1 MDLFG
6 LVSFLIM
13 GSATLCGLSLLLW
26 LVIMERKADRCEGQ
40 QVAARSHGGQATLAR
55 PQQPPGRWPAGQ
67 HKAARR
73 TVTPGSFQA
82 RARTRGSGRV

>member
-26 LVIMERKADRCEGQ
+26 LVVMERKAPPAQAEGGRKTT
-40 QVAARSHGGQATLAR
+40 VARA
-55 PQQPPGRWPAGQ
+55 QQPMGRRPAIQ
-67 HKAARR
+67 RKAARR
-73 TVTPGSFQA
+73 AVLPGASQA
-82 RARTRGSGRV
+82 RARTRGSGRA

>member
-1 MDLFG
+1 MDLFA

-40 QVAARSHGGQATLAR
+40 QGARSHGGQATLAR
-55 PQQPPGRWPAGQ
+55 PQQPPGRRPAGQ

-73 TVTPGSFQA
+73 TLTPGSFQA
-82 RARTRGSGRV
+82 RARTRGTGRV

>member
-26 LVIMERKADRCEGQ
+26 LVIMERKPPSARADDGRKTT
-40 QVAARSHGGQATLAR
+40 VARGPQPMGRR
-55 PQQPPGRWPAGQ
+55 PAIQR
-67 HKAARR
+67 KAARR
-73 TVTPGSFQA
+73 AVMPGASQP
-82 RARTRGSGRV
+82 RARTHGSGRA